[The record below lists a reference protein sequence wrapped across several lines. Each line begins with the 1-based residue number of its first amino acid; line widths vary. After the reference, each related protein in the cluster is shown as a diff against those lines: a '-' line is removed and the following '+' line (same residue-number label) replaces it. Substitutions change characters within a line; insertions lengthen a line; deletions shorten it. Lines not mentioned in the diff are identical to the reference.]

1 MCLLPTSERLK
12 GNDGGRLPSGRPKPG
27 RNGSKKRGQKSYR
40 LWTKSKRHRKSKSL
54 NRTQYEERELMVVA
68 LVELDVTAAV
78 KFVVAVAVGS
88 VIDVGIDVRS
98 CGDRLIP
105 TPRGPVSPDRTLH

>member
-40 LWTKSKRHRKSKSL
+40 LWTKSKSL